1 VRRLALVALVASCSA
16 GDPAARYLDDA
27 PFRRATLVAS
37 LVNPANGYSQLRLAH
52 YATGSDGD
60 WDALPAWNPP
70 VATLEAAGSPRDDER
85 ALDLSLARDAAQR
98 LTLGEAAFHRYPMQ
112 LWSKPSRNATFVATR
127 LADGSTTTALTCA
140 SCHERIVDGAPVAG
154 LANEAIDLGWGPGR
168 IDVALSPE
176 EPIAIPDLRAVALE
190 ANWQRDGTVRNDGVI
205 ALAVRI
211 ETLIINT
218 HGAVV
223 RPPREVTLAIAEW
236 LQTIAP
242 PSPRPPADGSDGVR
256 GTELFGDRCA
266 GCHVPPDFSGPPV
279 ALDVV
284 GTDPRVGLSAE
295 RGTGGY
301 CAPSLRGVGTRG
313 RLLHDASV
321 ADLDALFDPARTVAG
336 HPFGLDLSPADRVA
350 LLSYLR
356 TL

>member
-1 VRRLALVALVASCSA
+1 MHRRLALLAIVVGCGA
-16 GDPAARYLDDA
+16 GDPASRYLGDA
-27 PFRRATLVAS
+27 QFRRATLVAS

-60 WDALPAWNPP
+60 WDRLPAWNPP
-70 VATLEAAGSPRDDER
+70 VATLDADGSRRGDEY
-85 ALDLSLARDAAQR
+85 ALDLSSAS

-112 LWSKPSRNATFVATR
+112 LWSRPSRNATFVAAR
-127 LADGSTTTALTCA
+127 LADGSFTPALTCS
-140 SCHERIVDGAPVAG
+140 SCHERVVDGAPIAG
-154 LANEAIDLGWGPGR
+154 LANEEIDLGWGPGR

-176 EPIAIPDLRAVALE
+176 EPIAIPDLRAVSLE
-190 ANWQRDGTVRNDGVI
+190 ANFQRDGTVRNDGVI

-223 RPPREVTLAIAEW
+223 RPPREVTLALAEW

-242 PSPRPPADGSDGVR
+242 PPPAAPAADSDAAR
-256 GTELFGDRCA
+256 GATLFSARCA
-266 GCHVPPDFSGPPV
+266 GCHAPPNFSGPPV

-301 CAPSLRGVGTRG
+301 RVPSLRGVATRG
-313 RLLHDASV
+313 RLLHDASI
-321 ADLDALFDPARTVAG
+321 ADLDAMFDPARTVTG
-336 HPFGLDLSPADRVA
+336 HPFGLDLLAAERAA

>member
-1 VRRLALVALVASCSA
+1 
-16 GDPAARYLDDA
+16 DA
-27 PFRRATLVAS
+27 
-37 LVNPANGYSQLRLAH
+37 
-52 YATGSDGD
+52 D
-60 WDALPAWNPP
+60 
-70 VATLEAAGSPRDDER
+70 GSPRDDER
-85 ALDLSLARDAAQR
+85 ALDLGGAR
-98 LTLGEAAFHRYPMQ
+98 LPLGEAAFHRYPMQ
-112 LWSKPSRNATFVATR
+112 LWSKPSRNATFVAAR
-127 LADGSTTTALTCA
+127 LADGSTTPALTCA
-140 SCHERIVDGAPVAG
+140 SCHERVVDGVPVAG

-176 EPIAIPDLRAVALE
+176 EPIAIPDLRVVGLE
-190 ANWQRDGTVRNDGVI
+190 ANFQRDGTVRNDGVI

-242 PSPRPPADGSDGVR
+242 PAPPAPDDGSDGAR
-256 GTELFGDRCA
+256 GAELFGARCA
-266 GCHVPPDFSGPPV
+266 GCHAPPNFSGPLVP
-279 ALDVV
+279 LDVV

-301 CAPSLRGVGTRG
+301 RAPSLRGVGTRG

-321 ADLDALFDPARTVAG
+321 ADLDTLFDPTRTVAG
-336 HPFGLDLSPADRVA
+336 HPFGLDLSPADRGV